1 MREAAQAGFPAG
13 MRAEG
18 LAELWRSARAAWP
31 SVELGADAFI
41 AHLARHL
48 PEDAAA
54 SDDLAQVNVADLYLA
69 CACATGDVH
78 AIEAFEQHCLD
89 GVNRALA
96 RLGFDA
102 DAIAEVKQRIRCRV
116 LLADHGPPR
125 ILEYRGRGALRAWVR
140 VIAVR
145 EALRKI
151 RRSDREIEI
160 EDVDKLQAFVT
171 ASALEHE
178 KQSYRRVF
186 SEALDRALRALPSR
200 DRTMLRQHVLDGMTI
215 DQLGALYRVHRTTAA
230 RTLDRARR
238 FLFAATRAHMRAA
251 LDVSSAE
258 LNSIL
263 RLIRSR
269 LDISLR
275 GLRRRERR

>member
-1 MREAAQAGFPAG
+1 MREPAQAGSAAG

-31 SVELGADAFI
+31 SVQLGAEVFM

-48 PEDAAA
+48 PADAAA

-78 AIEAFEQHCLD
+78 AIEAFEHHCLD

-102 DAIAEVKQRIRCRV
+102 DAIAEVKQLIRCRV
-116 LLADHGPPR
+116 LLADKGPPR

-145 EALRKI
+145 EALRRI
-151 RRSDREIEI
+151 QRSDREIEI
-160 EDVDKLQAFVT
+160 DDVDKLQAFVT
-171 ASALEHE
+171 ASGLERE
-178 KQSYRRVF
+178 KQSYRKVF
-186 SEALDRALRALPSR
+186 SEALDRALRALPNR

-215 DQLGALYRVHRTTAA
+215 DQLGALYRIHRTTAA

-238 FLFAATRAHMRAA
+238 FLFASTRAHMRAV
-251 LDVSSAE
+251 LDVSSTE

-269 LDISLR
+269 LDVSLR
-275 GLRRRERR
+275 GLRRRQRR